1 MASVYGVAECC
12 DTFSEPKAASAVLVA
27 CSVPPPMVITSP
39 LLLRFDPPPRGELPL
54 LLAVCFAADT
64 VFFPVPISW
73 KMQPLSEGAAEA
85 ATVTAAT
92 PSPAID
98 LLSAAAVVVTICSMS
113 YSVVVVVAADGEDE
127 VMKIREQMIANHN
140 TETESVSQLVRVRQN
155 TSPARCGVGVL
166 TTRGRRDQRQGKA
179 RQ

>member
-12 DTFSEPKAASAVLVA
+12 DTFSEPKAASALLVA
-27 CSVPPPMVITSP
+27 CSVPPMVITSP

-54 LLAVCFAADT
+54 LAVCLVAET

-73 KMQPLSEGAAEA
+73 KMQPPSEGAAA
-85 ATVTAAT
+85 RAVTAAT